1 MDSTQYTNTQG
12 RLVVADDDLST
23 RQTMEDLLTQ
33 EGYEVRCAPNGQTA
47 LRFSQEDPP
56 DLILLHIRLPDVDG
70 CEVCRRLKV
79 DPTTQGIPVIFI
91 RDRDE
96 AGGKSKDL
104 AAEGLD

>member
-1 MDSTQYTNTQG
+1 
-12 RLVVADDDLST
+12 
-23 RQTMEDLLTQ
+23 MEALLTQ
-33 EGYEVRCAPNGQTA
+33 EGYEVRCALNGQTA
-47 LRFSQEDPP
+47 VKFSQEDPP

-70 CEVCRRLKV
+70 CEVCRRLKE
-79 DPTTQGIPVIFI
+79 DPRTQGLPVIFI